1 MIKMGFDAKKFIE
14 EKSKELRDTIGDKKA
29 ICATSGGVDSMT
41 CAVMTHKVVG
51 NKLTVVFLDD
61 GLMRENEPETVTNW
75 LRDNRINAKL
85 IDVKDDFFA
94 SLKGIEDPEEK
105 RKAFR
110 DTFYKA
116 LGKAVKESGSSFMIQ
131 GTIAADIVETTG
143 GIKTQ
148 HNILEQIG
156 IDPEEYGLR
165 ILEPL
170 KEIYKPQVREVAK
183 ELGLPEEYHQRMP
196 FPGPGLATRIVGE
209 VTPERVEIVRKA
221 TKIVEEEILKELK
234 PFQAFAVSLNDR
246 ATGMR
251 EGKRS
256 FGNIIVVR
264 SVESKDAMTATVTK
278 IPWEILQRIQERI
291 CEEIPEVTKVLY
303 DITPKPPSTIEYV

>member
-1 MIKMGFDAKKFIE
+1 MEFNPQRFIE
-14 EKSKELRDTIGDKKA
+14 EKSKELKGIIGDKKA

-41 CAVMTHKVVG
+41 CALLAHRVIG
-51 NKLTVVFLDD
+51 DRLTTLFIDD
-61 GLMRENEPETVTNW
+61 GLMRENEPETVTGW
-75 LRDNRINAKL
+75 LKKHGMNTLRL
-85 IDVKDDFFA
+85 DVADEFFKA
-94 SLKGIEDPEEK
+94 LKGIEDPEEK

-110 DTFYKA
+110 DTFYKV
-116 LGKAVKESGSSFMIQ
+116 LGRAVKESGVSFMIQ
-131 GTIAADIVETTG
+131 GTIAADIVETRG

-156 IDPEEYGLR
+156 IDPDRYGLR

-170 KEIYKPQVREVAK
+170 KEIYKPEVRLVGK

-209 VTPERVEIVRKA
+209 VTPERTALVRKA
-221 TKIVEEEILKELK
+221 CGIVEEEVLKEMK
-234 PFQAFAVSLNDR
+234 PFQAFAVLLNDK
-246 ATGMR
+246 ATGVMDGNR
-251 EGKRS
+251 K

-264 SVESKDAMTATVTK
+264 SVESKDAMTAQPTE
-278 IPWEILQRIQERI
+278 IPWKTLRRIQERI
-291 CEEIPEVTKVLY
+291 CKEIPEVTKVLY